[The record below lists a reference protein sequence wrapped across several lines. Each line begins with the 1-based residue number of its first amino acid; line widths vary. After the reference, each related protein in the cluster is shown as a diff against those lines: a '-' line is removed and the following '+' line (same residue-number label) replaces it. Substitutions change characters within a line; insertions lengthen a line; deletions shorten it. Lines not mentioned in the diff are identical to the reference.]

1 MFSDKFRQ
9 YSSRKYAARREC
21 IAKSTADKI
30 SAYSGDMRTA
40 LEYLY
45 GTLPLDD
52 VRFTPFE
59 WMEEACAA
67 ALATRAANQYGAD
80 IPEDIFAQYVLCPRV
95 NNERAQRHRRFFAE
109 KLKARVQ
116 GKSIADAALSV
127 NLWCCEQVTYHSSDD
142 RTEGPVT
149 AYLSGLGRCGEE
161 SAFAVC
167 ALRSVGIPARQVY
180 SLSLI
185 HI

>member
-9 YSSRKYAARREC
+9 YSSRVYAERREY
-21 IAKSTADKI
+21 IAKNTADIIAAQKD
-30 SAYSGDMRTA
+30 DMRTA

-109 KLKARVQ
+109 KLKARIQ

-142 RTEGPVT
+142 RTEGPIT
-149 AYLSGLGRCGEE
+149 AYLSGIGRCGEE

-180 SLSLI
+180 SPWWS
-185 HI
+185 H

>member
-1 MFSDKFRQ
+1 MLSDKFRQ
-9 YSSRKYAARREC
+9 YSSRVYAERREY
-21 IAKSTADKI
+21 IAKNTADIIAAQKD
-30 SAYSGDMRTA
+30 DMRTA

-45 GTLPLDD
+45 GTLLLDD

-95 NNERAQRHRRFFAE
+95 NNERAQRHRCFFAE

-127 NLWCCEQVTYHSSDD
+127 NLWCCEQVTYHSS
-142 RTEGPVT
+142 
-149 AYLSGLGRCGEE
+149 
-161 SAFAVC
+161 
-167 ALRSVGIPARQVY
+167 
-180 SLSLI
+180 LSLI

>member
-9 YSSRKYAARREC
+9 YSSRVYAERREY
-21 IAKSTADKI
+21 IAKNTADIIAAQKD
-30 SAYSGDMRTA
+30 DMRTA

-45 GTLPLDD
+45 GTLLLDD

-95 NNERAQRHRRFFAE
+95 NNERAQMVGGHKKVISYFLRNGVA
-109 KLKARVQ
+109 
-116 GKSIADAALSV
+116 SV
-127 NLWCCEQVTYHSSDD
+127 MPF
-142 RTEGPVT
+142 PV
-149 AYLSGLGRCGEE
+149 
-161 SAFAVC
+161 SAV
-167 ALRSVGIPARQVY
+167 LPRG
-180 SLSLI
+180 
-185 HI
+185 

>member
-9 YSSRKYAARREC
+9 YSSRVYAERREY
-21 IAKSTADKI
+21 IAKNTADIIAAQKD
-30 SAYSGDMRTA
+30 DMRTA

-109 KLKARVQ
+109 KHSGCGAEREPMVLRTSNIPFFGRSHGGAYYRISFGHRPLRRRIGIRGMRITQ
-116 GKSIADAALSV
+116 RRYTGAAGILPMV
-127 NLWCCEQVTYHSSDD
+127 E
-142 RTEGPVT
+142 P
-149 AYLSGLGRCGEE
+149 
-161 SAFAVC
+161 
-167 ALRSVGIPARQVY
+167 LRR
-180 SLSLI
+180 
-185 HI
+185 

>member
-9 YSSRKYAARREC
+9 YSSRKYAARREH
-21 IAKSTADKI
+21 IAKNTADIIAAQKD
-30 SAYSGDMRTA
+30 DMRTA

-59 WMEEACAA
+59 WMEEACAV
-67 ALATRAANQYGAD
+67 ALATCAANQYGAD

-109 KLKARVQ
+109 KLKARIRA
-116 GKSIADAALSV
+116 KA
-127 NLWCCEQVTYHSSDD
+127 
-142 RTEGPVT
+142 
-149 AYLSGLGRCGEE
+149 
-161 SAFAVC
+161 
-167 ALRSVGIPARQVY
+167 
-180 SLSLI
+180 
-185 HI
+185 

>member
-9 YSSRKYAARREC
+9 YSSRVYAERREY
-21 IAKSTADKI
+21 IAKNTADIIAAQKD
-30 SAYSGDMRTA
+30 DMRTA

-95 NNERAQRHRRFFAE
+95 NNERAQRHRRFLR
-109 KLKARVQ
+109 KSLKR
-116 GKSIADAALSV
+116 
-127 NLWCCEQVTYHSSDD
+127 
-142 RTEGPVT
+142 
-149 AYLSGLGRCGEE
+149 AYR
-161 SAFAVC
+161 AKA
-167 ALRSVGIPARQVY
+167 
-180 SLSLI
+180 
-185 HI
+185 

>member
-109 KLKARVQ
+109 NRQKGLPFLN
-116 GKSIADAALSV
+116 AA
-127 NLWCCEQVTYHSSDD
+127 
-142 RTEGPVT
+142 
-149 AYLSGLGRCGEE
+149 
-161 SAFAVC
+161 
-167 ALRSVGIPARQVY
+167 
-180 SLSLI
+180 
-185 HI
+185 

>member
-1 MFSDKFRQ
+1 MLSDKFRE
-9 YSSRKYAARREC
+9 YSLRKYAARRDC

-59 WMEEACAA
+59 WMEEVCAA
-67 ALATRAANQYGAD
+67 ALATRVANQYGAD

-95 NNERAQRHRRFFAE
+95 NNERAQRHRRFLR
-109 KLKARVQ
+109 KSLKR
-116 GKSIADAALSV
+116 
-127 NLWCCEQVTYHSSDD
+127 
-142 RTEGPVT
+142 
-149 AYLSGLGRCGEE
+149 AYR
-161 SAFAVC
+161 AKA
-167 ALRSVGIPARQVY
+167 
-180 SLSLI
+180 
-185 HI
+185 